1 MLLPAVQMG
10 KLLSQMFQCYVCPV
24 IPVIYLEPTANFN
37 FTYCSADWINHRD
50 ESLITISD
58 SSDEDLPLLLEMP
71 EKQQAEEDDDDDD
84 IVILAEVI
92 FHCCSCCAVF
102 MACIAKSCANT

>member
-24 IPVIYLEPTANFN
+24 IPTANFN

-71 EKQQAEEDDDDDD
+71 EKQQAEEDDDDD
-84 IVILAEVI
+84 IVILAKVI
-92 FHCCSCCAVF
+92 FHCCICCAVF

>member
-1 MLLPAVQMG
+1 MILPAVQMG
-10 KLLSQMFQCYVCPV
+10 KLLSQMFQGYRCPV

-37 FTYCSADWINHRD
+37 FTHCSADWINHRD

-58 SSDEDLPLLLEMP
+58 SSDEELPLLLELP
-71 EKQQAEEDDDDDD
+71 EKQQTEEDDDD

-92 FHCCSCCAVF
+92 FRCCSCCALF

>member
-1 MLLPAVQMG
+1 MILPAVQMG
-10 KLLSQMFQCYVCPV
+10 KLLSQMFQGYRCPV

-37 FTYCSADWINHRD
+37 FTHCSADWINHRD

-58 SSDEDLPLLLEMP
+58 SSDEELPLLLELP
-71 EKQQAEEDDDDDD
+71 EKQQTEEDDDD

-92 FHCCSCCAVF
+92 FHCCSCCALF